1 MTTIEFC
8 FPTTVLT
15 VSGSLGLSQPGSSG
29 YPRKNIQKKGKA
41 VSRFL
46 FLNPPF
52 IFATCPLTS
61 DGPSSSV
68 SIFGFAG
75 TRYTSLHTVVS
86 SYLTFSPLPFPA
98 VVFCYSLSKI
108 TPACAFHSGVP
119 YPVRTFLSLAAAVDR
134 LTFYAAKVRKSLL
147 FLPQSLSFIYICALE
162 FDDTHPPYRKN
173 MHRINKIL

>member
-52 IFATCPLTS
+52 IFATYPLTS

-75 TRYTSLHTVVS
+75 PGAVPAIHRCNAPWALTPHFHHRFRDWPGGRHSLLRLAKDYSHLRFPQQGALS
-86 SYLTFSPLPFPA
+86 CPDFPHLP
-98 VVFCYSLSKI
+98 
-108 TPACAFHSGVP
+108 
-119 YPVRTFLSLAAAVDR
+119 VDR
-134 LTFYAAKVRKSLL
+134 RGRSSRLDEL
-147 FLPQSLSFIYICALE
+147 C
-162 FDDTHPPYRKN
+162 
-173 MHRINKIL
+173 KIIESWELGQ